1 MCILRGVRFLLANQ
15 TQLSTTSETFSYVGI
30 ELLWQLKNNDR
41 IQLSTTQLSAD
52 HSLVLYLLCGLTS
65 LLSAVDRCFLG
76 DLSSLFWSQRAGCTA
91 IENTVM
97 SLDTMA
103 LSMSWG
109 IFSWGRP
116 TCAINKNCTAACDT
130 RALLGENTNCPL
142 YIRDRR

>member
-1 MCILRGVRFLLANQ
+1 M
-15 TQLSTTSETFSYVGI
+15 
-30 ELLWQLKNNDR
+30 LWQLKINDR
-41 IQLSTTQLSAD
+41 IQLSTTQSSAD

-76 DLSSLFWSQRAGCTA
+76 DLSSLFWSQRTGCTQYTV

-109 IFSWGRP
+109 NF
-116 TCAINKNCTAACDT
+116 
-130 RALLGENTNCPL
+130 LVGETHVR
-142 YIRDRR
+142 Y